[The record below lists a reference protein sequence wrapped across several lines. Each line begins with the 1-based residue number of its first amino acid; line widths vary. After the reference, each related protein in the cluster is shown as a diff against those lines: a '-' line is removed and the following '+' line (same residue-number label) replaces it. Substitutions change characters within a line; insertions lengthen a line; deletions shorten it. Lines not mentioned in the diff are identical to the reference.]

1 MQPEVNLQAILIT
14 NILGVVLLGVLF
26 AGNLWR
32 FREKTPENNS
42 VMVFMLFAFSNCVT
56 ESISYYIDGYP
67 GGFFRV
73 INYVSNSWLYISTML
88 TSLCWIR
95 FLFIHLTGSF
105 PRLHQSILTVI
116 IGSASFLLLINLFE
130 PLVFSVDE
138 NNVYSREMFFWL
150 YLLVNY
156 GILIDSLIVYC
167 RCRWRRSPL
176 KSFALWAYIIPVAIC
191 AVIQC
196 FFYGVSVIS
205 ASYSIAIAGILS
217 TLQNESIFKDRLTG
231 LFNRTYLD
239 YLLKKIAHTPNAH
252 ITGVMIDLNDFKQIN
267 DHYGHE
273 AGDVVLRNTAH
284 ILEESI
290 GDLGTA
296 IRYAGDEFILL
307 LNSQMDAVVQ
317 MAIGDIKKNME
328 EFNVKNPVRY
338 SLSASFG
345 YCKLN
350 LKEQSV
356 DEFLNEIDKR
366 MYEDKKSFYA
376 AHPESEGRRSP
387 RF

>member
-67 GGFFRV
+67 GSFFRV
-73 INYVSNSWLYISTML
+73 INYLSNTWLYISTML

-116 IGSASFLLLINLFE
+116 IGSASFLLVINLFE

-138 NNVYSREMFFWL
+138 NNFYSREMFFWL

-156 GILIDSLIVYC
+156 GILIDSLIVYF
-167 RCRWRRSPL
+167 RSRWRRSPL

-191 AVIQC
+191 AFIQC
-196 FFYGVSVIS
+196 LFYGVSVIS

-273 AGDVVLRNTAH
+273 VGDVVLQNTAH

-328 EFNVKNPVRY
+328 EFNVKNPIRY

-350 LKEQSV
+350 LTEQSV

-366 MYEDKKSFYA
+366 MYEDKKAFYA
-376 AHPESEGRRSP
+376 THSECEGRRVPS
-387 RF
+387 F